1 MPHWH
6 LFERYGVELEYMIVD
21 TGSLQVRPIADKIV
35 HAIGAE
41 RKNEVKHGKL
51 RWSNELVLHV
61 IELKT
66 DGPAKRLD
74 GLAEDFQTEV
84 AYLNDLLGEYACMLL
99 PTAMHPWMDP
109 LKETRLWPHGD
120 QSIYNTFD
128 RIFNCKG
135 HGWSNLQSTHLN
147 LPFNGDEE
155 FHRLHSAIRLVLPL
169 LPALAAS
176 SPIIEGKV
184 GSHLDMRLEAY
195 RNNCARIPSIT
206 GLVVPEA
213 VSSKAAYQSSIL
225 DPIYTDLAPH
235 DPDEILRDEW
245 VNARGAIAR
254 FSRGTVEIR
263 VLDIQECPAMDLA
276 LLQGIVA
283 LLRAVVQEQWSPLSH
298 YSKLPTDVL
307 AELFNDSSREGAAA
321 RISHPEL
328 LAAFGKSKSRN
339 LTVGTLLEEL
349 FADVCPEHAS
359 WRGPIELILNRGNLS
374 QRILRATGSDPSRNQ
389 LRTVYEKLASCL
401 AAGDP
406 FTA

>member
-66 DGPAKRLD
+66 DGPAKRLE
-74 GLAEDFQTEV
+74 GLAEDFQAEV

-135 HGWSNLQSTHLN
+135 HRWSNLQSTHLN
-147 LPFNGDEE
+147 LPFIGDEE
-155 FHRLHSAIRLVLPL
+155 FHRLHSAIRLILPL

-176 SPIIEGKV
+176 SPIIEGKI

-213 VSSKAAYQSSIL
+213 VTSQAAYESSIL
-225 DPIYTDLAPH
+225 EPIYADLAPH
-235 DPDEILRDEW
+235 DPEEILRDEW

-283 LLRAVVQEQWSPLSH
+283 LLRATTQEQWSPLSH
-298 YSKLPTDVL
+298 YSKLSTETL
-307 AELFNDSSREGAAA
+307 AELFSATSRKGAAA
-321 RISHPEL
+321 RITNPEL
-328 LAAFGKSKSRN
+328 LAAFGKPKARN
-339 LTVGTLLEEL
+339 LTVGTLLEDL
-349 FADVCPEHAS
+349 FSDVCTEHTT
-359 WRGPIELILNRGNLS
+359 WRSPIELILNQGNLS
-374 QRILRATGSDPSRNQ
+374 QRILRATGIDPSRHQ
-389 LRTVYEKLASCL
+389 LRKVYEDLAGCL
-401 AAGDP
+401 AAGEA
-406 FTA
+406 FVN